1 MVIGLQNIKHAL
13 IAVMILI
20 LVSNESTLFS
30 DVFNLL
36 SSLIIGFIDFKLKD
50 KLGIIWPVISILFV
64 LAIFFRACS

>member
-20 LVSNESTLFS
+20 LISNESTLLS
-30 DVFNLL
+30 DVFNLI

-50 KLGIIWPVISILFV
+50 RLGVIWPIISILFV
-64 LAIFFRACS
+64 LAIIFRAYS

>member
-50 KLGIIWPVISILFV
+50 KLGIIWPVISILFII
-64 LAIFFRACS
+64 AIFFRACS